1 MLDLCAY
8 PGAHIWVRIARD
20 SASGRP
26 QPGKI
31 KLLDGRVSPV
41 LEESRLFHCLCECDF
56 RAYAFCACLVIIH
69 LAERL
74 DGVRPALGQRF
85 RRVRLA
91 GGVEVIHHFLRRHRT
106 AAHDRILP
114 VRDRFFCPGRSICCA
129 VLCSV
134 FCCPGICP
142 DVSLRRLGQLLSG
155 IHRLFKK
162 TGAPARGEPDHQK
175 DCKSCFHIQFQA
187 FFSPIHTVL
196 LSVVLYHIYPL

>member
-1 MLDLCAY
+1 MD
-8 PGAHIWVRIARD
+8 
-20 SASGRP
+20 ASPPYWR
-26 QPGKI
+26 K
-31 KLLDGRVSPV
+31 
-41 LEESRLFHCLCECDF
+41 SRLFHCLCECDF

-91 GGVEVIHHFLRRHRT
+91 GVVEVIHHVLHCHRT

-142 DVSLRRLGQLLSG
+142 ALSLRDWVSSSAAFTAFSKDRRARPRRARPPEGLQVLLPYTISG
-155 IHRLFKK
+155 V
-162 TGAPARGEPDHQK
+162 
-175 DCKSCFHIQFQA
+175 
-187 FFSPIHTVL
+187 FSP
-196 LSVVLYHIYPL
+196 LSYSPPFSCPVPYLSFITQKYAGKQTKS